1 MTERYD
7 QILEENANLKK
18 ALQQAKS
25 VIERTSNDYETLKQ
39 IHEEFKIQQ
48 DRLKRENDELS
59 VKTIQLMN
67 DKKELEMQFDATIR
81 NLKIA
86 IDLKQREIEEVQAK
100 IIPSFDQDMLR
111 IKIINELE
119 IPHRNQLEAKQEE
132 LERMQEQVDEY
143 KRQINILNSRLEIIN
158 KDHERDIKSIKERH
172 HLEVSEFM
180 NELKLANEKI
190 DDQKDKENIRKLRRE
205 VDELKQKFFQK
216 DQECEELRRERDRCR
231 EEKNECLIRFSKQVD
246 SERNEKRIY
255 KAESEKLAIRVR
267 FLDEESKKNKIKFDS
282 ILSDSE
288 IQKREKETLSEE
300 VRKKDDLIH
309 QLQRRIT
316 ELEDELV
323 IIQAKAFEQNTKVYN
338 EERDKFLEERNRS
351 IQLQKEF
358 DQIKQ
363 SYNDLNEE
371 NKQLRN
377 KIQKDLSQLRQDNMT
392 TSEERDKLRRQKE
405 ILEKDNAEKDK
416 QARQREEEL
425 NELERELENVRRKYR
440 ESQQRIQN
448 LESNVDTL
456 QRYKSQIGGP
466 MTATAPIIQNPT
478 APSEDVNQLKKE
490 LETEKKKNQKLK
502 DKLKQANEKIMDLLQ
517 FKLKNQAAQQS
528 NKVGYENRYP
538 LADNKLQ
545 INDISN
551 IQQQY
556 QQSPSVYPQNA
567 NQPFNL
573 SYQNTSIPNANNPPL
588 YLGQLTY
595 EDERIL
601 QEINRASDMHKF
613 NYY

>member
-59 VKTIQLMN
+59 VKVIQLMN

-132 LERMQEQVDEY
+132 LERMQEQLDEY

-180 NELKLANEKI
+180 NEIKLANEKI
-190 DDQKDKENIRKLRRE
+190 DDQKDKENARKLRRE
-205 VDELKQKFFQK
+205 VDELKQKLFQK

-316 ELEDELV
+316 ELEDEHV

-405 ILEKDNAEKDK
+405 ILEKDNIEKDK

-466 MTATAPIIQNPT
+466 IAATAPIIQNPS
-478 APSEDVNQLKKE
+478 APSEDINQLKKE

-502 DKLKQANEKIMDLLQ
+502 DKLKQANQKIMDLLQ
-517 FKLKNQAAQQS
+517 FKLKNQAAQQN
-528 NKVGYENRYP
+528 NKVSLENRYP
-538 LADNKLQ
+538 QGDNKLQ
-545 INDISN
+545 FNDISN

-567 NQPFNL
+567 NQPFNI
-573 SYQNTSIPNANNPPL
+573 SYQNTSIPNTNNPPL

>member
-59 VKTIQLMN
+59 VKVIQLMN

-180 NELKLANEKI
+180 NEIKLANEKI
-190 DDQKDKENIRKLRRE
+190 DDQKDKETIRKLRRE

-231 EEKNECLIRFSKQVD
+231 EEKNECLIKFSKQVD

-316 ELEDELV
+316 ELEDEHV

-392 TSEERDKLRRQKE
+392 ISEERDKLRRQKE
-405 ILEKDNAEKDK
+405 ILEKDNIEKDK
-416 QARQREEEL
+416 SARQREEEL

-456 QRYKSQIGGP
+456 QRYKSQIGGNVA
-466 MTATAPIIQNPT
+466 ATAPIIQNPS

-490 LETEKKKNQKLK
+490 LEAEKKKNQKLK

-517 FKLKNQAAQQS
+517 FKLKNQAQQT
-528 NKVGYENRYP
+528 NKVGLENRYP
-538 LADNKLQ
+538 QVDNKLQ
-545 INDISN
+545 FNDISN

-567 NQPFNL
+567 NQPFNM
-573 SYQNTSIPNANNPPL
+573 SYQNTSIPNTNNPPL

-601 QEINRASDMHKF
+601 QEINRASDMHKY